1 MVAKVRHAFLSIP
14 AGRGLLSPFNRL
26 RQKQPPPPIVFFH
39 RNRPLLSAVQEC
51 RALIHASTEK
61 PTRCRQLV
69 SAWPDFI
76 GVKDASGH
84 GVGGV
89 IVGECLPCPPTVF
102 RLQWPADISAD
113 IMSDKNPDGT
123 ITNSD
128 LEMAGLLLLFCV
140 MESVCGPLRERHLG
154 LFSDNSPTVSWVRRM
169 ASRRSLV
176 AEQLIRGLALRMK
189 ICGASPLTPFHIRG
203 VYNSMTDIPSR
214 SWGSNSDWH
223 CESPEDL
230 RKLFNKTFPLPKQ
243 ASWTV
248 FLVSKELSTRVI
260 SVLRHRHLSLGEWRR
275 LPPPGRNIGRIGPA
289 MSGLWAWTLSYRT
302 NRTKTQSSPS
312 PVLPLESEQDSTE
325 TEPKS
330 ELVQYLQLSRPL
342 ERRFPWPSAPTPRS
356 STDPTN
362 SHHASNRC

>member
-1 MVAKVRHAFLSIP
+1 M
-14 AGRGLLSPFNRL
+14 G
-26 RQKQPPPPIVFFH
+26 
-39 RNRPLLSAVQEC
+39 
-51 RALIHASTEK
+51 
-61 PTRCRQLV
+61 
-69 SAWPDFI
+69 WPDFI

-89 IVGECLPCPPTVF
+89 IVGELLPCPPTVF

-113 IMSDKNPDGT
+113 IMSDKNPNGT

-140 MESVCGPLRERHLG
+140 MESVCGPLRERHVG

-189 ICGASPLTPFHIRG
+189 LCGVSPLTPFHIRG

-214 SWGSNSDWH
+214 SWGSNPAWH
-223 CESPEDL
+223 CQSPTDL
-230 RKLFNKTFPLPKQ
+230 RNLFNSTFPLPNQ
-243 ASWTV
+243 ASWNV

-275 LPPPGRNIGRIGPA
+275 LPQPGRNIGPIGPA
-289 MSGLWAWTLSYRT
+289 TSDLWTWTLSYRT
-302 NRTKTQSSPS
+302 NRTKTPSSPS
-312 PVLPLESEQDSTE
+312 QGLQLESEQDSTV

-330 ELVQYLQLSRPL
+330 ELVQFLRHSRPL
-342 ERRFPWPSAPTPRS
+342 ERRFPWPSAPTQPNNM
-356 STDPTN
+356 DPTN
-362 SHHASNRC
+362 SPPDSNKC